1 MIMRGI
7 VAFAALSV
15 FVAGCSQSS
24 ESQTQD
30 TREIESAGVSVPAAS
45 NPLERQG
52 ESIEMDSDMRENQ
65 EVEGT
70 STTATSPYEATAELP
85 SEIVGM
91 IETTVNSCDDILK
104 PRCSVAA
111 WNVCDAVQAYLKIKE
126 PEEQQEWIDWTD
138 EQKAISEA
146 MRILC
151 LATDMVHLSELAS
164 VLYSKYGDEYFAL
177 GHFSSFRNLL
187 YDFEDISFARVE
199 ANTEEDKPA
208 RTVGLSEEITNLLM
222 QLTEKVNNY
231 HESEKGRIGARIDE
245 EAMQILDFYR
255 TASETILC
263 PDLALDF
270 LKDLDG
276 IEEKTERCIEDTCS
290 SNFSATIC
298 SPSHRID
305 YVVESGKLVPF
316 ITNLERSAS
325 TTLLEASTI
334 SKIEI
339 YWTLMPFV
347 CANSEIQTS
356 SPDDKCRQ
364 LAALIC
370 AELAKYSYDYVG
382 STHLSR
388 IKNSACAL
396 GRHYSA
402 WPRILTRWACFE
414 SIAELRMSPNS
425 LFEPENYCALEM
437 QECENNSSAYH
448 DDTGRD
454 SYVEGQCGILS
465 QYYGL
470 EILWKQLPS
479 VCFND
484 TSVSSS
490 FTESSCLS
498 AIENLC
504 YYEIAGNNLA
514 ISRVDRS
521 LPAEIYYRYVYD
533 IRRAACHLNLPM
545 FSYLATDDIS
555 GLENLDSLILLNSPV
570 EIDILE
576 LLGISSSSEIAHFD
590 VYSAAARQNGIILNE
605 SEMLKEH
612 SISNLQNPAQAAVK
626 SNLTTSNLNSITE
639 TADICTSTDQ
649 SEINSDCSSA
659 LWSSCYNV
667 RAEASDRENP
677 ESEISSAI
685 AFLCSAAYIT
695 ELAEIYAALAA
706 NFQNDYDNGSF
717 DEFNEFI
724 LERITKKPAYFA
736 LENTEIQASSD
747 LKNRLPD
754 DVLPAL
760 HSIGGSLGQLVHLE

>member
-24 ESQTQD
+24 DSSTQD
-30 TREIESAGVSVPAAS
+30 AGEIESAGVSVPAAS

-52 ESIEMDSDMRENQ
+52 ESIEMDSDMREDQ
-65 EVEGT
+65 EMEGT
-70 STTATSPYEATAELP
+70 SITATSPYEATAELP

-91 IETTVNSCDDILK
+91 IETTANSCDDILK
-104 PRCSVAA
+104 PRCSVAV
-111 WNVCDAVQAYLKIKE
+111 WNVCDTVQAYWKIKE
-126 PEEQQEWIDWTD
+126 PEEQQKWIDWTD

-146 MRILC
+146 MGMIC
-151 LATDMVHLSELAS
+151 IATDIVYLSELAS
-164 VLYSKYGDEYFAL
+164 VLSSKYGDEYFAL

-187 YDFEDISFARVE
+187 YDFEDITLARVE
-199 ANTEEDKPA
+199 AS
-208 RTVGLSEEITNLLM
+208 GLSEETINLLT
-222 QLTEKVNNY
+222 QLMEKVNDY
-231 HESEKGRIGARIDE
+231 FESEKGRIGARIDE
-245 EAMQILDFYR
+245 EAMQILDLYS
-255 TASETILC
+255 TASGTLLC

-276 IEEKTERCIEDTCS
+276 IEEKTERCIEDICS
-290 SNFSATIC
+290 SNSSATIC

-305 YVVESGKLVPF
+305 YVVESGKLLPF
-316 ITNLERSAS
+316 VTNLERSAS
-325 TTLLEASTI
+325 TTILETSTI
-334 SKIEI
+334 GQVEI
-339 YWTLMPFV
+339 YWTMMPFV
-347 CANSEIQTS
+347 CANNEIQTS
-356 SPDDKCRQ
+356 TPNDKCRQ

-370 AELAKYSYDYVG
+370 AELANYRYDYVG

-388 IKNSACAL
+388 IKDSACAL

-402 WPRILTRWACFE
+402 WPRILARRACFE

-425 LFEPENYCALEM
+425 LLEAENYCALEM
-437 QECENNSSAYH
+437 QECENNSSVYY

-465 QYYGL
+465 QYYDL

-479 VCFND
+479 VCFDD
-484 TSVSSS
+484 TSDSSS
-490 FTESSCLS
+490 FIESSCFS

-504 YYEIAGNNLA
+504 YYEIDDNDLA

-545 FSYLATDDIS
+545 FSYLSTDYLS

-576 LLGISSSSEIAHFD
+576 LLGISSSSDIAHFD
-590 VYSAAARQNGIILNE
+590 VYSVAARQNGIILNE
-605 SEMLKEH
+605 SEMLEERG
-612 SISNLQNPAQAAVK
+612 ISNLQNPAQAAVK
-626 SNLTTSNLNSITE
+626 SNLTISNLNSITE
-639 TADICTSTDQ
+639 TADICASADRSQ
-649 SEINSDCSSA
+649 INSDCSSA
-659 LWSSCYNV
+659 LWSSCYNIK
-667 RAEASDRENP
+667 AEAGDRENP
-677 ESEISSAI
+677 ESEASSAI
-685 AFLCSAAYIT
+685 AYLCSAAYIA
-695 ELAEIYAALAA
+695 ELAELSDALAA

-736 LENTEIQASSD
+736 LENTGIQVSSD
-747 LKNRLPD
+747 LANKLPD

-760 HSIGGSLGQLVHLE
+760 QSIGGSLGQLVRLR

>member
-7 VAFAALSV
+7 VALAALSV
-15 FVAGCSQSS
+15 FFAGCSQSS

-91 IETTVNSCDDILK
+91 IETAVNSCDDIFK

-111 WNVCDAVQAYLKIKE
+111 WNVCDAVQAYWKIKE
-126 PEEQQEWIDWTD
+126 PVEQQEWIDWTD
-138 EQKAISEA
+138 EQKTLSEA

-151 LATDMVHLSELAS
+151 LATDMIYLSELAS
-164 VLYSKYGDEYFAL
+164 VLSSKYGDEYFAL

-187 YDFEDISFARVE
+187 YDFENITLVRVE
-199 ANTEEDKPA
+199 AN
-208 RTVGLSEEITNLLM
+208 GLSEEVTNLLT
-222 QLTEKVNNY
+222 QLMEKVNDY
-231 HESEKGRIGARIDE
+231 FESEKGRIGARIDE
-245 EAMQILDFYR
+245 EAMRILDFYSSAPG
-255 TASETILC
+255 TLLC

-270 LKDLDG
+270 LKDLGD
-276 IEEKTERCIEDTCS
+276 IEEKTERCIEDVCS

-298 SPSHRID
+298 SPRHTID
-305 YVVESGKLVPF
+305 YVVESGKLLPF
-316 ITNLERSAS
+316 ITNLERSVS
-325 TTLLEASTI
+325 TTILETSTI

-339 YWTLMPFV
+339 YWTMMPFV

-356 SPDDKCRQ
+356 TPNDKCRQ

-370 AELAKYSYDYVG
+370 AELASYRYDYVG

-388 IKNSACAL
+388 IKDSACAL

-402 WPRILTRWACFE
+402 WPRILARRACFE

-437 QECENNSSAYH
+437 QECENNSSAYY

-454 SYVEGQCGILS
+454 SYVEGQCEILS
-465 QYYGL
+465 QYYDL

-479 VCFND
+479 VCFDD
-484 TSVSSS
+484 TNNPSS
-490 FTESSCLS
+490 FIESSCFN

-504 YYEIAGNNLA
+504 YYEIADNDLA

-545 FSYLATDDIS
+545 FSYLSTDYFN
-555 GLENLDSLILLNSPV
+555 GLQNLDSLILLNSPV

-576 LLGISSSSEIAHFD
+576 LLSISSSPDIVHFN
-590 VYSAAARQNGIILNE
+590 VYNVAEMQNGIILNE
-605 SEMLKEH
+605 SEMLEER
-612 SISNLQNPAQAAVK
+612 SILNLPNLAQAAVK
-626 SNLTTSNLNSITE
+626 SDLTISNLNSITE
-639 TADICTSTDQ
+639 TDDICTSTHQ
-649 SEINSDCSSA
+649 SQINSNCSSA
-659 LWSSCYNV
+659 LWSSCYNL
-667 RAEASDRENP
+667 RAEVSDRETP
-677 ESEISSAI
+677 KSEVSSAI
-685 AFLCSAAYIT
+685 AYLCSAAYIA
-695 ELAEIYAALAA
+695 ELAEFSDALAA

-717 DEFNEFI
+717 DEFSEFI

-736 LENTEIQASSD
+736 LENTEIQVSSD
-747 LKNRLPD
+747 LANNLPD

-760 HSIGGSLGQLVHLE
+760 QSIGRSLGLLVRLR

>member
-1 MIMRGI
+1 MIKRGI
-7 VAFAALSV
+7 VAFAVLSA
-15 FVAGCSQSS
+15 FMAGCSQSS
-24 ESQTQD
+24 DSSTQD
-30 TREIESAGVSVPAAS
+30 AKEIESGGVSVPAA
-45 NPLERQG
+45 PLERPSG
-52 ESIEMDSDMRENQ
+52 SIEIDSDIRDNQ
-65 EVEGT
+65 EVGGA
-70 STTATSPYEATAELP
+70 STTATSPYEATTELP
-85 SEIVGM
+85 GEIVEM
-91 IETTVNSCDDILK
+91 IETAVNSCGDILK

-111 WNVCDAVQAYLKIKE
+111 WNVCDAVQVYWKIKE

-146 MRILC
+146 MGMIC
-151 LATDMVHLSELAS
+151 IATDIVYLSELAS
-164 VLYSKYGDEYFAL
+164 VLSSKYGDEYFAL

-187 YDFEDISFARVE
+187 YDFENISLARVE

-231 HESEKGRIGARIDE
+231 HESEKGRISAENDE
-245 EAMQILDFYR
+245 EAMQILDFYS
-255 TASETILC
+255 TASETLLC
-263 PDLALDF
+263 PELALYF
-270 LKDLDG
+270 LEDLGD
-276 IEEKTERCIEDTCS
+276 IEEKTEGCIEDVCS
-290 SNFSATIC
+290 SNSSATIC

-356 SPDDKCRQ
+356 SPSDKCRQ

-370 AELAKYSYDYVG
+370 AELANYSYDYVG

-402 WPRILTRWACFE
+402 WPRILARRACFE
-414 SIAELRMSPNS
+414 SIAELRMSPNG
-425 LFEPENYCALEM
+425 LFEPENYCALEK
-437 QECENNSSAYH
+437 QECENNSSAYY

-454 SYVEGQCGILS
+454 SYEEGQCEILS
-465 QYYGL
+465 QYYDL

-479 VCFND
+479 VCFDD
-484 TSVSSS
+484 TNNSSS
-490 FTESSCLS
+490 FTENSCLS

-504 YYEIAGNNLA
+504 YYEIDGNNLA

-545 FSYLATDDIS
+545 FSYLSTDDLID
-555 GLENLDSLILLNSPV
+555 LENLDSLILLNSPV

-576 LLGISSSSEIAHFD
+576 LLGISSSSDIAHFD
-590 VYSAAARQNGIILNE
+590 VYSAAAMQNGIVLNE
-605 SEMLKEH
+605 SEMLEERG
-612 SISNLQNPAQAAVK
+612 ISNSAQIDVR
-626 SNLTTSNLNSITE
+626 SNLTISNLNSISE
-639 TADICTSTDQ
+639 TADICAKADRSQ
-649 SEINSDCSSA
+649 INSDCSSA

-667 RAEASDRENP
+667 RAEANDRENP

-695 ELAEIYAALAA
+695 ELAEIYAVLSA

-724 LERITKKPAYFA
+724 LERITKMPAYFA
-736 LENTEIQASSD
+736 LENTEIQVSSD
-747 LKNRLPD
+747 FKNRLPD

>member
-1 MIMRGI
+1 MA
-7 VAFAALSV
+7 VLSV

-30 TREIESAGVSVPAAS
+30 TREIEATGASVPAA
-45 NPLERQG
+45 PLERPSG
-52 ESIEMDSDMRENQ
+52 SIEMDSDMRENQ

-111 WNVCDAVQAYLKIKE
+111 WNVCDAVQAYWKIKE

-146 MRILC
+146 MGMIC
-151 LATDMVHLSELAS
+151 IATDIVYLSELAS
-164 VLYSKYGDEYFAL
+164 VLSSKYGDEYFAL

-187 YDFEDISFARVE
+187 YDFENISLARVE
-199 ANTEEDKPA
+199 ANTGEDKSA
-208 RTVGLSEEITNLLM
+208 RTFELSEETINFLTLLIEKTND
-222 QLTEKVNNY
+222 Y
-231 HESEKGRIGARIDE
+231 YESEKGRISAENDE
-245 EAMQILDFYR
+245 EAMQILDFYS
-255 TASETILC
+255 TASETLLC
-263 PDLALDF
+263 PELALYF
-270 LKDLDG
+270 LEDLDG
-276 IEEKTERCIEDTCS
+276 IEEKTEGCIEDVCS
-290 SNFSATIC
+290 SNSSATIC

-325 TTLLEASTI
+325 TTILETPTI

-339 YWTLMPFV
+339 YWTMMPFV

-356 SPDDKCRQ
+356 SPSDKCRQ

-370 AELAKYSYDYVG
+370 AELANYSYDYVG

-402 WPRILTRWACFE
+402 WPRILARRACFE
-414 SIAELRMSPNS
+414 SIAELRMSPNG
-425 LFEPENYCALEM
+425 LFEPENYCALEK
-437 QECENNSSAYH
+437 QECENNSSAYY
-448 DDTGRD
+448 DDAGRD
-454 SYVEGQCGILS
+454 SYEEGQCEILS
-465 QYYGL
+465 QYYDL

-479 VCFND
+479 VCFDD
-484 TSVSSS
+484 TNNSSS

-545 FSYLATDDIS
+545 FSYLSTDDLS
-555 GLENLDSLILLNSPV
+555 DLENLNSLILLNSPV

-576 LLGISSSSEIAHFD
+576 LLGLSSSSDIAHFD
-590 VYSAAARQNGIILNE
+590 VYSAAAMQNGIVLNE
-605 SEMLKEH
+605 SEMLEERGV
-612 SISNLQNPAQAAVK
+612 SNLPNPPQTAVK
-626 SNLTTSNLNSITE
+626 SNLTISNLNSISE
-639 TADICTSTDQ
+639 TAGICAKADRSQ
-649 SEINSDCSSA
+649 INSDCSSA

-667 RAEASDRENP
+667 RAEVSDRENP

-695 ELAEIYAALAA
+695 ELAELSAVLSA

-724 LERITKKPAYFA
+724 LERITKMPAYFA
-736 LENTEIQASSD
+736 LENTEIQVSSD

-760 HSIGGSLGQLVHLE
+760 YSIGGSLGQLVHLE

>member
-7 VAFAALSV
+7 VVFAALSV
-15 FVAGCSQSS
+15 FLAGCSQSS

-30 TREIESAGVSVPAAS
+30 TREIESSSASVPAAS
-45 NPLERQG
+45 NPLDRPSG
-52 ESIEMDSDMRENQ
+52 SIEMDSDMRENQ
-65 EVEGT
+65 EVAGA
-70 STTATSPYEATAELP
+70 STTATSPYETTAELP
-85 SEIVGM
+85 GEIVGM
-91 IETTVNSCDDILK
+91 IETAVNSCDNILK

-111 WNVCDAVQAYLKIKE
+111 WNVCDAVQAYWKIKE

-138 EQKAISEA
+138 EQKTLSEA
-146 MRILC
+146 MGMIC
-151 LATDMVHLSELAS
+151 FAADMVYLSELAS
-164 VLYSKYGDEYFAL
+164 VLSSKYGDEYFAL

-187 YDFEDISFARVE
+187 YDFEDITLVRFE

-208 RTVGLSEEITNLLM
+208 RTSGLSEEITNLLT
-222 QLTEKVNNY
+222 QLTEKVNDY
-231 HESEKGRIGARIDE
+231 FESEKGRIGMSNDE
-245 EAMQILDFYR
+245 EVMQILDSYG
-255 TASETILC
+255 TASGTLLC

-270 LKDLDG
+270 LKDPDG
-276 IEEKTERCIEDTCS
+276 IEEKTERCIEDVCS

-298 SPSHRID
+298 SPRHTID
-305 YVVESGKLVPF
+305 YVVESGKLLPF
-316 ITNLERSAS
+316 ITSLERLAN
-325 TTLLEASTI
+325 TTILETSTI
-334 SKIEI
+334 GQVEI
-339 YWTLMPFV
+339 YWTMMPFV
-347 CANSEIQTS
+347 CANNEIQTS
-356 SPDDKCRQ
+356 SPNDKCRQ

-370 AELAKYSYDYVG
+370 AKLANYRYDYVG

-388 IKNSACAL
+388 IKDSACAL

-402 WPRILTRWACFE
+402 WPRILARRACFE

-437 QECENNSSAYH
+437 QECENNSSVYY

-465 QYYGL
+465 QYYDL

-479 VCFND
+479 VCFDD
-484 TSVSSS
+484 TSDSSS
-490 FTESSCLS
+490 FIESSCFS

-504 YYEIAGNNLA
+504 YYEIADNDLA

-545 FSYLATDDIS
+545 FSYLSTDYLS
-555 GLENLDSLILLNSPV
+555 GLENLDSFILLDSPV

-590 VYSAAARQNGIILNE
+590 VYSVAARQNGIILNE
-605 SEMLKEH
+605 NEMLEERN
-612 SISNLQNPAQAAVK
+612 ISNPAQAAVK
-626 SNLTTSNLNSITE
+626 SNLTISNLNSITE
-639 TADICTSTDQ
+639 TADICASADHPQ
-649 SEINSDCSSA
+649 INSDCSSA

-667 RAEASDRENP
+667 RAEAGDRENP
-677 ESEISSAI
+677 ESEVSSAI
-685 AFLCSAAYIT
+685 AYLCSAVYIA
-695 ELAEIYAALAA
+695 ELAEFSDALAA

-724 LERITKKPAYFA
+724 LERIAKKPAYFA
-736 LENTEIQASSD
+736 LEDTGIQVSSD
-747 LKNRLPD
+747 LANKLPD

-760 HSIGGSLGQLVHLE
+760 QSIGGSLGQLVRLR

>member
-1 MIMRGI
+1 MIKRGI
-7 VAFAALSV
+7 VAFAVLSA
-15 FVAGCSQSS
+15 FMAGCSQSS

-30 TREIESAGVSVPAAS
+30 TREIESAGASVPAA
-45 NPLERQG
+45 PLERPSV
-52 ESIEMDSDMRENQ
+52 SIEMDSDMRENQ
-65 EVEGT
+65 EVGGA
-70 STTATSPYEATAELP
+70 STTATSPYEATTELP
-85 SEIVGM
+85 GEIVEM
-91 IETTVNSCDDILK
+91 IETAVNSCDDILK

-111 WNVCDAVQAYLKIKE
+111 WNVCDAVQAYWKIKE

-146 MRILC
+146 MGMIC
-151 LATDMVHLSELAS
+151 IAADIVYLSDLAS
-164 VLYSKYGDEYFAL
+164 VLSSKYGDEYFTL

-187 YDFEDISFARVE
+187 YDFEDITLARVE
-199 ANTEEDKPA
+199 ASTGESKSA
-208 RTVGLSEEITNLLM
+208 RTFELSEETINFLTLLIEKTND
-222 QLTEKVNNY
+222 Y
-231 HESEKGRIGARIDE
+231 HESEKGRIGAGNDE
-245 EAMQILDFYR
+245 EAMQILDFYS
-255 TASETILC
+255 TASETLLC
-263 PDLALDF
+263 PELALYF
-270 LKDLDG
+270 LEDLGD
-276 IEEKTERCIEDTCS
+276 IEEKTEGCIEDICS

-325 TTLLEASTI
+325 TTILETPTI

-339 YWTLMPFV
+339 YWTMMPFV

-356 SPDDKCRQ
+356 SPSDKCRQ

-370 AELAKYSYDYVG
+370 AELANYSYDYVG

-402 WPRILTRWACFE
+402 WPRILARRACFE
-414 SIAELRMSPNS
+414 SIAELRMSPNG
-425 LFEPENYCALEM
+425 LFEPENYCALEK
-437 QECENNSSAYH
+437 QECENNSSAYY

-454 SYVEGQCGILS
+454 SYEEGQCEILS
-465 QYYGL
+465 QYYDL

-479 VCFND
+479 VCFDD
-484 TSVSSS
+484 TNNSAS
-490 FTESSCLS
+490 FTENSCLS

-545 FSYLATDDIS
+545 FSYLSTDDLS
-555 GLENLDSLILLNSPV
+555 DLENLDSLILLNSPV

-576 LLGISSSSEIAHFD
+576 LLGIFSSPDIAHFD
-590 VYSAAARQNGIILNE
+590 VYSAVARQNGIVLDK
-605 SEMLKEH
+605 SEMLEERG
-612 SISNLQNPAQAAVK
+612 ISNSAQIDVR
-626 SNLTTSNLNSITE
+626 SNLTISNLNSISE
-639 TADICTSTDQ
+639 TAGICAKADRSQ
-649 SEINSDCSSA
+649 INSDCSSA

-695 ELAEIYAALAA
+695 ELAELYAALSA
-706 NFQNDYDNGSF
+706 NFQNDYDNGGF

-724 LERITKKPAYFA
+724 LERITKMPAYFA
-736 LENTEIQASSD
+736 LENTEIQVSSD